1 MLNVLRKQ
9 GFVRQ
14 NPETKKYSL
23 GPQIYSLAV
32 AYSRSLESV
41 LTQIAKPHL
50 DQLRLDLHQT
60 VVLEIPVNDRVMVV
74 YVTEG
79 LGPIK
84 ISARIGDRHC
94 YHASAGGKCIL
105 AFSSQEFIA
114 DILSSDLQS
123 FTPKTITDPEKL
135 VKELDAVRKSGFAF
149 DDEGNNPGISAFGVP
164 VFDRDGAPVTAIVTA
179 GPSNQVIWKKRS
191 FFVEGLQEAAQN
203 IGQQLNGDLKSPT

>member
-1 MLNVLRKQ
+1 
-9 GFVRQ
+9 
-14 NPETKKYSL
+14 
-23 GPQIYSLAV
+23 
-32 AYSRSLESV
+32 
-41 LTQIAKPHL
+41 
-50 DQLRLDLHQT
+50 
-60 VVLEIPVNDRVMVV
+60 MVV

-203 IGQQLNGDLKSPT
+203 IGQQLNGDLKSVYENLYQRLYFLRLDKYQIH